1 MAYLTKTT
9 LTIIVTPTTDGATLP
24 SLTDSQDAVGDAIN
38 KISGYSVVDSIGTI
52 VRSTRYSLTVTA
64 KNSSYMNLGTVINT
78 LVTAVQGV
86 TGATYK
92 VSGVNSFTNIYN

>member
-9 LTIIVTPTTDGATLP
+9 LTIIVTPTAYGSTLP
-24 SLTDSQDAVGDAIN
+24 SLTDSQDAVGVAIN
-38 KISGYSVVDSIGTI
+38 AISGYSVVDSIGTI
-52 VRSTRYSLTVTA
+52 VRSTRYLLTVTV
-64 KNSSYMNLGTVINT
+64 KYSSYTNLGTVIST